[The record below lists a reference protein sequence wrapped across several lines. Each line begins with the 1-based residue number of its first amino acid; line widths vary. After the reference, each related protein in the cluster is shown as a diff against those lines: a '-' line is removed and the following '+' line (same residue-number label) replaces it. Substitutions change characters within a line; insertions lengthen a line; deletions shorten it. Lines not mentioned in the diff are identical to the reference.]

1 MIQLTIFKTFS
12 IGCENDAKPCSGLS
26 WENCSTIG
34 DNLCDVNSNFNS
46 EECGFDGGDCQPNIC
61 FSTSDNNDCLVP
73 NNVPCYWYKD
83 GHCDTYLNK
92 SQCCFDGG
100 DCGVANSNTE
110 LCDATVNEDYCF
122 ITFEECVNNP
132 AYTLGLLSCEEL
144 DTCFTPPWTSCS
156 TIGDGQC
163 DLSLNTK
170 ECYFDGGDCQ
180 PMVCIEAGM
189 NCIVESIMSCEYGLG
204 DGFCD
209 DELNTEEC
217 NFDHGDCIED
227 GCPETCDFGL
237 LDFSLGCTLIGNG
250 FCDERLNIASC
261 NYDGGDCFQCPED
274 CNYPEPWLGC
284 WEIGN
289 GFCTA
294 ALNVSSCYFD
304 GGDCK
309 EDDFGIVVSMKDR
322 Y

>member
-12 IGCENDAKPCSGLS
+12 IGCENDAKTCSGLS

-73 NNVPCYWYKD
+73 DNVPCYWYKD

-180 PMVCIEAGM
+180 PMETRRAARRERAKREDSEASWEDPPDRELEQQRRREAALASAAADQAQQALVRERKRAAAAAKQ
-189 NCIVESIMSCEYGLG
+189 CASSYG
-204 DGFCD
+204 
-209 DELNTEEC
+209 DEQRQ
-217 NFDHGDCIED
+217 
-227 GCPETCDFGL
+227 
-237 LDFSLGCTLIGNG
+237 S
-250 FCDERLNIASC
+250 AV
-261 NYDGGDCFQCPED
+261 DGGNEA
-274 CNYPEPWLGC
+274 LGQTGQVR
-284 WEIGN
+284 WN
-289 GFCTA
+289 
-294 ALNVSSCYFD
+294 
-304 GGDCK
+304 
-309 EDDFGIVVSMKDR
+309 
-322 Y
+322 